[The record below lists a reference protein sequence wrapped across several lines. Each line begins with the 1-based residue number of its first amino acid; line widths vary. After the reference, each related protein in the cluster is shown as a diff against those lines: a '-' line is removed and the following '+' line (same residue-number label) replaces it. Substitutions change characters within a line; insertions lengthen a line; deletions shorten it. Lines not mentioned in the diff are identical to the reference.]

1 MFCTVHARIPPQRGT
16 GVKGMALTVT
26 VYKTKTP
33 PFLCEMALRSYLC
46 LVLSVP
52 QLFILR
58 W

>member
-1 MFCTVHARIPPQRGT
+1 MHARIPPQRGT
-16 GVKGMALTVT
+16 GVKGIALTVT